1 MSAQAELATSQDRI
15 GVLEAEAFRAKD
27 GLSALLAELET
38 LRQANAALQG
48 ELTERNDEADALGSE
63 VKAYRDEIS
72 ALVEQASEKT
82 EALSNLRMEIEARD
96 SRIGA
101 VEAELARKVDEV
113 GLLQAQLRDSEHQTE
128 HLLET
133 HRKAKARTL
142 AVSLGQVRS
151 RDHQIAMLQAE
162 LKAQREQTSKEIVQA
177 EARVVSERE
186 RADAEL
192 EKSAALTHARE
203 NTIEALREELE
214 AQEAARQR
222 LAAEI
227 MEFRRELETW
237 HALSKEREQRLAET
251 QERLSAIEASTFWNL
266 TSPLRSTVTGARSF
280 GRSVKGLARRAASGE
295 IFRRRRILEALPA
308 PAEAPAVQ
316 PTPEPSPTIDV
327 KARVREEKRE
337 RLRRFMEGSNRIVLR
352 ESDSPIVTVI
362 IVTYNSPEL
371 VYGCLS
377 ALSQN
382 LTLPAQT
389 IIFDNCSDKETIDL
403 LYRIDG
409 ASITLHDENL
419 HFLRAVNLAALPAK
433 GRYLLILNSDAE
445 IAPGAVESAIETLE
459 QIPNAGAV
467 GGRIILPDGTLQE
480 AGCII
485 WNDGSC
491 AGYGRGGDPEATE
504 FNWRRV
510 VDFCSAVFLVV
521 PRKLFAS
528 LGGFDEDFA
537 PAYYEE
543 VDLAVRMR
551 QAGKF
556 VIYDPRAV
564 VIHHEY
570 GSSDSARATDLMR
583 RNQAIFRKRHA
594 GYLMGQL
601 APDTANLLQAR
612 SGGSRARRILYIEDD
627 VPVGSAGSGMPRT
640 REIIRGLV
648 QLGFELTFV
657 ALRNWARAKRDAYEY
672 LPLEVEF
679 AELANQS
686 IEEFLEKRRGFF
698 ARMFVSRP
706 HNMAA
711 LAEVRDRRPD
721 LFEDIELIYDAEAIF
736 ARREMMRLAIEGVAA
751 PTIDPDELLRSEL
764 GFAGSADR
772 VITVSPIEQAEF
784 RKAGVA
790 RVDVLAHAVD
800 VVRTDKPFRG
810 RQDFLFVGRLEED
823 DSPNV
828 DSVVWFITEVLPLID
843 QLMDAAPRVFLV
855 GRANAPR
862 IKALEST
869 RIILVGEVDNVRP
882 WYESCRI
889 FVAPTRFAAG
899 IPLKVCEAGAGGI
912 PVVATDLVF
921 AQLGWSGRPEFRSG
935 TSA

>member
-1 MSAQAELATSQDRI
+1 M
-15 GVLEAEAFRAKD
+15 
-27 GLSALLAELET
+27 
-38 LRQANAALQG
+38 
-48 ELTERNDEADALGSE
+48 
-63 VKAYRDEIS
+63 
-72 ALVEQASEKT
+72 
-82 EALSNLRMEIEARD
+82 
-96 SRIGA
+96 
-101 VEAELARKVDEV
+101 
-113 GLLQAQLRDSEHQTE
+113 
-128 HLLET
+128 
-133 HRKAKARTL
+133 
-142 AVSLGQVRS
+142 
-151 RDHQIAMLQAE
+151 
-162 LKAQREQTSKEIVQA
+162 
-177 EARVVSERE
+177 
-186 RADAEL
+186 
-192 EKSAALTHARE
+192 
-203 NTIEALREELE
+203 
-214 AQEAARQR
+214 
-222 LAAEI
+222 
-227 MEFRRELETW
+227 
-237 HALSKEREQRLAET
+237 
-251 QERLSAIEASTFWNL
+251 
-266 TSPLRSTVTGARSF
+266 
-280 GRSVKGLARRAASGE
+280 
-295 IFRRRRILEALPA
+295 
-308 PAEAPAVQ
+308 
-316 PTPEPSPTIDV
+316 
-327 KARVREEKRE
+327 
-337 RLRRFMEGSNRIVLR
+337 
-352 ESDSPIVTVI
+352 I

-389 IIFDNCSDKETIDL
+389 IIFDNCSNKETIDL

-601 APDTANLLQAR
+601 APDTSNLLQAR

-736 ARREMMRLAIEGVAA
+736 ARREMMRLAIEGVSR
-751 PTIDPDELLRSEL
+751 PD
-764 GFAGSADR
+764 DR
-772 VITVSPIEQAEF
+772 
-784 RKAGVA
+784 
-790 RVDVLAHAVD
+790 
-800 VVRTDKPFRG
+800 
-810 RQDFLFVGRLEED
+810 
-823 DSPNV
+823 
-828 DSVVWFITEVLPLID
+828 
-843 QLMDAAPRVFLV
+843 PR
-855 GRANAPR
+855 
-862 IKALEST
+862 
-869 RIILVGEVDNVRP
+869 
-882 WYESCRI
+882 
-889 FVAPTRFAAG
+889 
-899 IPLKVCEAGAGGI
+899 
-912 PVVATDLVF
+912 
-921 AQLGWSGRPEFRSG
+921 
-935 TSA
+935 